1 MKVLTVCGL
10 GMGTS
15 LILKMNV
22 ESILNENKV
31 KANIEHMDVSAAKST
46 DADLIVTSYE
56 LAGNLEGHKAKLVVI
71 KNFFDK
77 EEITAALKE
86 AAII

>member
-22 ESILNENKV
+22 ESILKDNNV
-31 KANIEHMDVSAAKST
+31 QANIEHMDVSAANST
-46 DADLIVTSYE
+46 DADLIVTSNE

-77 EEITAALKE
+77 EEIIAALKG

>member
-22 ESILNENKV
+22 ESILKDNNV

-46 DADLIVTSYE
+46 DADLIVTSNE
-56 LAGNLEGHKAKLVVI
+56 LDGNLEGHKAKLVVI

-77 EEITAALKE
+77 EEIIAALKE

>member
-1 MKVLTVCGL
+1 MNVLTVCGL

-22 ESILNENKV
+22 ESILKDNNINAKV
-31 KANIEHMDVSAAKST
+31 EHLDVSTAKST
-46 DADLIVTSYE
+46 AADLIVTSNE
-56 LAGNLEGHKAKLVVI
+56 LVANLEGHKATIVVI

-77 EEITAALKE
+77 DEISNALKE
-86 AAII
+86 KGII

>member
-22 ESILNENKV
+22 ESILKDFWKRNV
-31 KANIEHMDVSAAKST
+31 LDIQ
-46 DADLIVTSYE
+46 
-56 LAGNLEGHKAKLVVI
+56 
-71 KNFFDK
+71 
-77 EEITAALKE
+77 
-86 AAII
+86 